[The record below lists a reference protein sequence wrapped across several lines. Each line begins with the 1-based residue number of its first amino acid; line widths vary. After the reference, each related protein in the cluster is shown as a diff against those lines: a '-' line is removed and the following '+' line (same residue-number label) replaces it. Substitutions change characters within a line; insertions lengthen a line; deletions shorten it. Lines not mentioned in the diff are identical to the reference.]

1 MNKKP
6 ECMHALRAL
15 VELLYCWLD
24 SVWHNLYHNFFIAI
38 TIAVPNDKFL
48 HSFLVQLLLKIN

>member
-1 MNKKP
+1 
-6 ECMHALRAL
+6 MHALRAL